1 MTDLQMALVALG
13 AIIIVAV
20 ILFNWW
26 QERSLRNE
34 VSQPFTETKHDPL
47 MDEFRIDLDAIPE
60 EKLERARPSATAV
73 EPLTQPKAF
82 TPDPPAHTIP
92 ESIEDHP
99 SYTGPVGNAASAI
112 AEFEDDMA
120 VPVEETEVQ
129 ALREAY
135 MEENPAD
142 ESEAASSEELMEEAG
157 LDKEVA
163 APEPL
168 TASKEEVSL
177 PLEVSLQI
185 DMIASLYL
193 KNSASGA
200 KIREYLLPL
209 TDLDKSVYG
218 YGFAVDGWHM
228 LTREEEGVEF
238 SRVLCSLQ
246 LVDRA
251 GAVNRDALK
260 RFQQVITEMSLALGA
275 TVEWQGDNDALGY
288 AVELDRFCVEVD
300 KLVGFHLIQGDSGP
314 FTGTKLR
321 GMAEANGMALHTD
334 GAFYFQ
340 TESGQQQYAM
350 INQDGTP
357 FTPDSLR
364 SALVH
369 GVTFQLDI
377 PHVAN
382 CPEVFNHMVL
392 SARKMANSLGGRLV
406 DANQKPLGEVQL
418 EKIRQELK
426 TIHAKM
432 VARGIIPGSVIAH
445 RLFS

>member
-82 TPDPPAHTIP
+82 ITPDPPAYTIP

-163 APEPL
+163 APESL
-168 TASKEEVSL
+168 AASKEEVSL
-177 PLEVSLQI
+177 PQEVSLQI

-193 KNSASGA
+193 KNFASGA

-251 GAVNRDALK
+251 GAINRDALK
-260 RFQQVITEMSLALGA
+260 RFQQVITKCLWL
-275 TVEWQGDNDALGY
+275 
-288 AVELDRFCVEVD
+288 
-300 KLVGFHLIQGDSGP
+300 
-314 FTGTKLR
+314 
-321 GMAEANGMALHTD
+321 
-334 GAFYFQ
+334 
-340 TESGQQQYAM
+340 
-350 INQDGTP
+350 
-357 FTPDSLR
+357 
-364 SALVH
+364 
-369 GVTFQLDI
+369 
-377 PHVAN
+377 
-382 CPEVFNHMVL
+382 
-392 SARKMANSLGGRLV
+392 
-406 DANQKPLGEVQL
+406 
-418 EKIRQELK
+418 
-426 TIHAKM
+426 
-432 VARGIIPGSVIAH
+432 
-445 RLFS
+445 

>member
-20 ILFNWW
+20 IFFNWW

-34 VSQPFTETKHDPL
+34 VAQPFNETKQDPL

-60 EKLERARPSATAV
+60 ERLERTRPARSA
-73 EPLTQPKAF
+73 EPLTQPKSF
-82 TPDPPAHTIP
+82 PEPAAYTIP
-92 ESIEDHP
+92 ESIEEHP
-99 SYTGPVGNAASAI
+99 SYIGPVSDAASAL

-120 VPVEETEVQ
+120 VPVQETDAQ

-135 MEENPAD
+135 LEENPAED
-142 ESEAASSEELMEEAG
+142 IEAASSEELMEEAG
-157 LDKEVA
+157 LDKEIA
-163 APEPL
+163 TPEP
-168 TASKEEVSL
+168 AAVAKEEVSL
-177 PLEVSLQI
+177 PQEVSLQI
-185 DMIASLYL
+185 DMIASLHL
-193 KNSASGA
+193 KSPATGA
-200 KIREYLLPL
+200 QIREFLLPL

-228 LTREEEGVEF
+228 LTREEEDTEF

-246 LVDRA
+246 LVDRS
-251 GAVNRDALK
+251 GPISRDALK

-288 AVELDRFCVEVD
+288 AVELDRFCVDVD

-321 GMAEANGMALHTD
+321 GMAEANGLSLHTD

-357 FTPDSLR
+357 FTADTLR
-364 SALVH
+364 NALVH

-392 SARKMANSLGGRLV
+392 SARKMANSLGGQLV

-418 EKIRQELK
+418 DKIRQELK

-432 VARGIIPGSVIAH
+432 VARGIIPGSLISH